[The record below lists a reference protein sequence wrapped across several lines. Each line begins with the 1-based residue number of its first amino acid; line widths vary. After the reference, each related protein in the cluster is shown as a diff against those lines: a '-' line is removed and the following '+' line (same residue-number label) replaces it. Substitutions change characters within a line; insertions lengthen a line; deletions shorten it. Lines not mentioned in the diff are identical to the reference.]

1 MKNLSQKQSKIFKG
15 AGWLLGVSLSIV
27 GSLVVFTLSESF
39 AAAISSALPI
49 LFFAGLSL
57 EKKFQGENKQVD
69 TKKTKIMIGTLLFGF
84 FVFIA
89 IFIFLHLY

>member
-1 MKNLSQKQSKIFKG
+1 MKNIGQNQSKNFKG
-15 AGWLLGVSLSIV
+15 AGWLLGVSLSII
-27 GSLVVFTLSESF
+27 GSLVVFALSESF
-39 AAAISSALPI
+39 AAAISAALPI

-84 FVFIA
+84 VIFVAMFIM
-89 IFIFLHLY
+89 LHL